1 MTHLTRRSLILIA
14 ALAGIAQSAYGQIC
28 VTSGTDGN
36 TACGTFALENGYSD
50 GGYSNSAFGISALQ
64 SNTSGFENT
73 ASGAYALAYNTTGSQ
88 NTASGSG
95 ALVFNT
101 TGSENTAF
109 GDNALA
115 YNSTGS
121 ENTASGVYA
130 LFNNTNGDD
139 NTASG
144 YYALYSNTTGTH
156 NTASGYQALYST
168 TTGIEDTG
176 VGYGALHTNTTG
188 KENTAF
194 GNEALYAVTTGANN
208 IAMGFHAGIDL
219 TSGSNDIDIGNA
231 GVTAESGVIRIGTA
245 GTQTKTFVA
254 GIENSKVTGA
264 AVYVTSSGQIGVLAS
279 SERYKTAIAPMGA
292 NTQKLRQL
300 RPVTFRLK
308 TDPEGAVQYGLIAE
322 EVDKVYPEL
331 VIRDDQGKIQGVRY
345 DELAPMLLNEMQKQ
359 QQKLAAEDATLKLEA
374 DKFAALTV
382 KTEEQSAEIRGLKT
396 QLAELNDLTQELRAA
411 LPQVQSKDQ
420 LVAQR

>member
-1 MTHLTRRSLILIA
+1 MTHLTWRSFILIA
-14 ALAGIAQSAYGQIC
+14 ALAGIAESAYGQIC
-28 VTSGTDGN
+28 VISDLD
-36 TACGTFALENGYSD
+36 TACGSFALVKGSSD
-50 GGYSNSAFGISALQ
+50 GGDLNSAFGYAAL
-64 SNTSGFENT
+64 SYNTTGSDNTAYGVDALSFNSTGSDNTASGVDALLYNNGSDNT
-73 ASGAYALAYNTTGSQ
+73 ASGAYALFSNTT
-88 NTASGSG
+88 
-95 ALVFNT
+95 
-101 TGSENTAF
+101 
-109 GDNALA
+109 
-115 YNSTGS
+115 
-121 ENTASGVYA
+121 
-130 LFNNTNGDD
+130 GDD

-144 YYALYSNTTGTH
+144 AYALYFNTTGTH

-168 TTGIEDTG
+168 TIGIEDTG
-176 VGYGALHTNTTG
+176 VGYEALHDNTTG

-194 GNEALYAVTTGANN
+194 GNEALYAVTTGTNN
-208 IAMGFHAGIDL
+208 IAIGFHAGIDL

-231 GVTAESGVIRIGTA
+231 GVAAESEVIRIGTA

-264 AVYVTSSGQIGVLAS
+264 AVYVTSSGQLGVLAS

-292 NTQKLRQL
+292 NTQKLQQL
-300 RPVTFRLK
+300 RPVTFHLK

-359 QQKLAAEDATLKLEA
+359 QQKLAAEDATLKLQA

>member
-14 ALAGIAQSAYGQIC
+14 ALAGIAESAYGQTYGQIC
-28 VTSGTDGN
+28 ANSGTNEN
-36 TACGTFALENGYSD
+36 TACGSWTLWNYASNDAGAF
-50 GGYSNSAFGISALQ
+50 NSAFGSYALN
-64 SNTSGFENT
+64 SNTKGIENT
-73 ASGAYALAYNTTGSQ
+73 ASGVSALEY
-88 NTASGSG
+88 
-95 ALVFNT
+95 NT
-101 TGSENTAF
+101 TGSENTAS
-109 GDNALA
+109 GAGALTF
-115 YNSTGS
+115 NSTGS
-121 ENTASGVYA
+121 ENTASGYNA
-130 LFNNTNGDD
+130 LEYNTTGSE

-144 YYALYSNTTGTH
+144 AWALFNNTTGTH

-188 KENTAF
+188 KENTAL
-194 GNEALYAVTTGANN
+194 GNEALYAVTTGSNN

-231 GVTAESGVIRIGTA
+231 GVAAESGVIRIGTA
-245 GTQTKTFVA
+245 GTQTTTFVA

-264 AVYVTSSGQIGVLAS
+264 AVYVTSSGQLGVLAS

-292 NTQKLRQL
+292 NTQKLQQL
-300 RPVTFRLK
+300 RPVTFHLK

-322 EVDKVYPEL
+322 EVDKIYPEL

-345 DELAPMLLNEMQKQ
+345 DELAPMLLNEIQKQ
-359 QQKLAAEDATLKLEA
+359 QQKLAAEDATLRLQA
-374 DKFAALTV
+374 DNVAALTARS
-382 KTEEQSAEIRGLKT
+382 EEQSAEIRGLKT
-396 QLAELNDLTQELRAA
+396 QLAELNDLKQELRAA
-411 LPQVQSKDQ
+411 LRQVQSKDQ

>member
-88 NTASGSG
+88 
-95 ALVFNT
+95 
-101 TGSENTAF
+101 
-109 GDNALA
+109 
-115 YNSTGS
+115 
-121 ENTASGVYA
+121 
-130 LFNNTNGDD
+130 
-139 NTASG
+139 
-144 YYALYSNTTGTH
+144 

-322 EVDKVYPEL
+322 EVDKIYPEL

-345 DELAPMLLNEMQKQ
+345 DELAPMLLNEMQEQ
-359 QQKLAAEDATLKLEA
+359 QQKLAAEDATLKLQA
-374 DKFAALTV
+374 DKVAALTAQS
-382 KTEEQSAEIRGLKT
+382 EEQSAEIRGLKT
-396 QLAELNDLTQELRAA
+396 QLAELNDLKQELRAA
-411 LPQVQSKDQ
+411 LPRVQSKDQ